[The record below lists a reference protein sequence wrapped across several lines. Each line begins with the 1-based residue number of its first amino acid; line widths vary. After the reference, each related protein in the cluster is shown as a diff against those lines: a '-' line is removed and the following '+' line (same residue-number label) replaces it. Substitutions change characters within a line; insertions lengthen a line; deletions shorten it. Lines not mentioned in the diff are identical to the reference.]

1 MNMLKQSSM
10 ENLAEAAKAIEAKI
24 AASKMHGN

>member
-10 ENLAEAAKAIEAKI
+10 ENLAEAAKTREEKI